1 MPMSSNPVSSAEGT
15 AVLNAIMVG
24 VRAVLGNLLMGRHA
38 SGSPVTGEFDPNLSE
53 IDVAA
58 VDATDLDPNK
68 FMLR

>member
-1 MPMSSNPVSSAEGT
+1 M
-15 AVLNAIMVG
+15 LNAIMAG